1 MLFMIIVLH
10 IVFTVMTRV
19 KEMIRKDIDA
29 REQVKHEIELIKQRI
44 SKRNATRFGNPM
56 NPMNSTISS
65 IIEKFEKA
73 FIDQKEERERVFR
86 IDELPFVVHSW
97 RDIDPLQM

>member
-1 MLFMIIVLH
+1 MIIVLH
-10 IVFTVMTRV
+10 IVFTIMTRV

-44 SKRNATRFGNPM
+44 SKRNATKFGTPE
-56 NPMNSTISS
+56 NSTISS

-97 RDIDPLQM
+97 REIDPLQM

>member
-29 REQVKHEIELIKQRI
+29 REQVKREIELIKQRI
-44 SKRNATRFGNPM
+44 SKRNATKFGNPV
-56 NPMNSTISS
+56 NSTLSS

-97 RDIDPLQM
+97 REIDPLQM

>member
-1 MLFMIIVLH
+1 
-10 IVFTVMTRV
+10 MTRV
-19 KEMIRKDIDA
+19 KEIIRKDINA

-44 SKRNATRFGNPM
+44 LERNATRFGNTV
-56 NPMNSTISS
+56 NSTISS
-65 IIEKFEKA
+65 ITEKFEKA
-73 FIDQKEERERVFR
+73 FVDQKEEREHVLK

>member
-10 IVFTVMTRV
+10 IIFTVMTRV

-29 REQVKHEIELIKQRI
+29 REQIKHEIELIKQRI
-44 SKRNATRFGNPM
+44 SKRNATRLGNPV
-56 NPMNSTISS
+56 NSTISS

-73 FIDQKEERERVFR
+73 FIDQKEEREFVFK